1 MRQRDPTLPLH
12 VITPLEVSQQRT
24 GLRIILRATPQ
35 LEQFPQAKAAF
46 LRAAQTWERWIRNP
60 ITIVLDVDFGPTRFG
75 QPYPP
80 RVIGSTRSQ
89 EIIGNVYPDVR
100 SLLLQGASSPQ
111 ERDVYTALPQEQV
124 PTDLEETSTST
135 IAAPSAVLRAIG
147 AISPVA
153 NPDGERVRFGD
164 PPSIGFNSNIPF
176 DFTPEDGIDP
186 DKIDFDATVV
196 HEIGHALGFTSLV
209 GLRELIPQVPV
220 AVSVLD
226 LFRFRPG
233 VTLATFST
241 AQRILSSG
249 GEHIFFA
256 GPPALPLSTGRPDGS
271 GGDGQQ
277 ASHWKD
283 DALTGQYIGIMD
295 PTAQLGQRMV
305 LTENDVRAFDF
316 LGYWVER
323 FTVNTTEDTV
333 DVNPGDGIC
342 ADSSGNCSLR
352 AAIMEA
358 NTLPAAAIVLQSG
371 QTYTLSLDNRATP
384 GDGPTADED
393 DLDIRSEIII
403 QGNGATIQ
411 RDPTLRCHLN
421 RVSNTGEFRIF
432 EVTGTGD
439 LTLQNVTVR
448 NGCADGSVDFGGGI
462 LVYSNGTL
470 NAMGSTISG
479 NSAGSGGGIGNFGIA
494 TITNST
500 ISGNSARGSGGG
512 IWNFDTV
519 TITNST
525 ISGNSAG
532 FGGGIRNFGIATI
545 TNSTISGNSA
555 GSFGGGIYNEMGTV
569 TITNGTISGNS
580 AASFS
585 GGGIIVSSGTAN
597 LSFVTIASNSANT
610 GGGIRVSAGTVNIKN
625 SIVGNNTASTEPN
638 CSGGV
643 TATGANFATDGTCTR
658 FTTVPSTGPGGL
670 NLGPLANNGGPTQ
683 THALQAGSVA
693 INAVPSGQCS
703 DVNGNPVTQD
713 QRGVPRPQ
721 GSRCD
726 VGAYEA
732 AAASTQAVTLEGGGD
747 RLQLDLQN
755 QTYRF
760 RTRTGDLFTGSI
772 RLMRRGSVIQFNSLP
787 GETGILEGTV
797 NLIPGRGQA
806 VLRTFFPWQTF
817 SITDPNLSDNTC
829 VP

>member
-1 MRQRDPTLPLH
+1 MTQGNRRGSSVGGIRGSAILMTVRSGAVKRRVRAWRPWARALGVMALAWLLTVAPFIDRPTGAVPDLQKHVGASGWRSGGDLDHERGLGERLDVHFEEWAGGGGFVLVEGPEGGWTCREATPDEVEWMRQRDPTLPLH
-12 VITPLEVSQQRT
+12 VITPLKVSQQRT

-89 EIIGNVYPDVR
+89 ELIGNVYPDVR

-111 ERDVYTALPQEQV
+111 ERNVYTALPQEQV

-421 RVSNTGEFRIF
+421 
-432 EVTGTGD
+432 
-439 LTLQNVTVR
+439 
-448 NGCADGSVDFGGGI
+448 A
-462 LVYSNGTL
+462 
-470 NAMGSTISG
+470 
-479 NSAGSGGGIGNFGIA
+479 
-494 TITNST
+494 
-500 ISGNSARGSGGG
+500 
-512 IWNFDTV
+512 
-519 TITNST
+519 
-525 ISGNSAG
+525 
-532 FGGGIRNFGIATI
+532 
-545 TNSTISGNSA
+545 
-555 GSFGGGIYNEMGTV
+555 
-569 TITNGTISGNS
+569 
-580 AASFS
+580 
-585 GGGIIVSSGTAN
+585 
-597 LSFVTIASNSANT
+597 
-610 GGGIRVSAGTVNIKN
+610 
-625 SIVGNNTASTEPN
+625 
-638 CSGGV
+638 
-643 TATGANFATDGTCTR
+643 
-658 FTTVPSTGPGGL
+658 
-670 NLGPLANNGGPTQ
+670 
-683 THALQAGSVA
+683 
-693 INAVPSGQCS
+693 
-703 DVNGNPVTQD
+703 
-713 QRGVPRPQ
+713 
-721 GSRCD
+721 
-726 VGAYEA
+726 
-732 AAASTQAVTLEGGGD
+732 
-747 RLQLDLQN
+747 
-755 QTYRF
+755 
-760 RTRTGDLFTGSI
+760 
-772 RLMRRGSVIQFNSLP
+772 
-787 GETGILEGTV
+787 
-797 NLIPGRGQA
+797 
-806 VLRTFFPWQTF
+806 
-817 SITDPNLSDNTC
+817 
-829 VP
+829 

>member
-1 MRQRDPTLPLH
+1 
-12 VITPLEVSQQRT
+12 
-24 GLRIILRATPQ
+24 
-35 LEQFPQAKAAF
+35 
-46 LRAAQTWERWIRNP
+46 
-60 ITIVLDVDFGPTRFG
+60 
-75 QPYPP
+75 
-80 RVIGSTRSQ
+80 
-89 EIIGNVYPDVR
+89 
-100 SLLLQGASSPQ
+100 
-111 ERDVYTALPQEQV
+111 
-124 PTDLEETSTST
+124 
-135 IAAPSAVLRAIG
+135 
-147 AISPVA
+147 
-153 NPDGERVRFGD
+153 
-164 PPSIGFNSNIPF
+164 
-176 DFTPEDGIDP
+176 
-186 DKIDFDATVV
+186 
-196 HEIGHALGFTSLV
+196 
-209 GLRELIPQVPV
+209 
-220 AVSVLD
+220 
-226 LFRFRPG
+226 
-233 VTLATFST
+233 
-241 AQRILSSG
+241 
-249 GEHIFFA
+249 
-256 GPPALPLSTGRPDGS
+256 
-271 GGDGQQ
+271 
-277 ASHWKD
+277 
-283 DALTGQYIGIMD
+283 
-295 PTAQLGQRMV
+295 MV

-479 NSAGSGGGIGNFGIA
+479 NSAGSGGGGIGNFGIA

-500 ISGNSARGSGGG
+500 ISGNSASGSGGG

-532 FGGGIRNFGIATI
+532 SGGGGIDNESGTLNVTGSTISGNSASDSGGGIDIDRGTVTI

-555 GSFGGGIYNEMGTV
+555 GSFGGGIRNFG
-569 TITNGTISGNS
+569 
-580 AASFS
+580 
-585 GGGIIVSSGTAN
+585 GTAN
-597 LSFVTIASNSANT
+597 LSFVTIASNSASI
-610 GGGIRVSAGTVNIKN
+610 GGGISRAGGTVNIKN
-625 SIVGNNTASTEPN
+625 SIVGNNTASTGPN

-643 TATGANFATDGTCTR
+643 TATGANFATDGSCGAG
-658 FTTVPSTGPGGL
+658 FSTVPSTGLGGL

-683 THALQAGSVA
+683 THALQAGSAA
-693 INAVPSGQCS
+693 IDAVPSGQCS
-703 DVNGNPVTQD
+703 DVNGNPVIQD
-713 QRGVPRPQ
+713 QRGVSRPQ

-760 RTRTGDLFTGSI
+760 RTSTNVLFTGSL
-772 RLMRRGSVIQFNSLP
+772 RVTRRGSVIQFNSLP

-806 VLRTFFPWQTF
+806 VLRTFFPRRTF